1 MQHAMLVGR
10 SAAHRRVLE
19 LLDKVASTDVE
30 VLFCGP
36 SGVGKELYARY
47 LHERSARRQ
56 SPFVAVNCGALGPEL
71 LENELFGHATGA
83 FTGARRDHEGLA
95 AAAQRGTLFLDEIDA
110 LALASQAKLL
120 RFVQE
125 KEYRRLGDPQTRK
138 ADLRFI
144 AATNANLDDA
154 VNQGRFRGDL
164 FFRLRVV
171 PIDVPPLRERPEDVE
186 ALTERFVQF
195 YADSYRLRPIVLA
208 ESARRRMA
216 TYRWPGNIRELENC
230 IRYLTCIQ
238 LSRAVEAI
246 DLPLLETVTQ
256 SLEASGSFQEE
267 KRALVERFER
277 DRVVGALRLSG
288 GNIAQAARAEHK
300 PRRTFFELMRKYQID
315 ATVFRR

>member
-1 MQHAMLVGR
+1 MHRSMLVGR

-19 LLDKVASTDVE
+19 LLDKVAATDVE

-47 LHERSARRQ
+47 LHDKSPRRQ

-71 LENELFGHATGA
+71 LENELFGHAGGA
-83 FTGARRDHEGLA
+83 FTGARADYHGLA

-125 KEYRRLGDPQTRK
+125 KEYRRLGDPETRK
-138 ADLRFI
+138 ADLRFV

-171 PIDVPPLRERPEDVE
+171 PIDVPPLRERPEDIE
-186 ALTERFVQF
+186 ALTERFVES
-195 YADSYRLRPIVLA
+195 YAESYRLRPIVLA
-208 ESARRRMA
+208 DSARRRMSS
-216 TYRWPGNIRELENC
+216 YRWPGNIRELENC

-238 LSRAVEAI
+238 LARAVEAI
-246 DLPLLETVTQ
+246 DLPLLDADNQRPETT
-256 SLEASGSFQEE
+256 GSFQQQ
-267 KRALVERFER
+267 KRAVVEQFSGSGSSPRCATVAETLR
-277 DRVVGALRLSG
+277 RRRVPRASR
-288 GNIAQAARAEHK
+288 AARSS
-300 PRRTFFELMRKYQID
+300 R
-315 ATVFRR
+315 